1 MKAIPK
7 WNNTERKRGF
17 VGSSS
22 GSWRVKWQVV
32 VVGVKKTGRDIGGI
46 KTFVQRYPSS
56 DYHPILHSTRRLIM
70 TCMH

>member
-22 GSWRVKWQVV
+22 VSWRVKWQVV
-32 VVGVKKTGRDIGGI
+32 VVGVKKNWE
-46 KTFVQRYPSS
+46 RYRG
-56 DYHPILHSTRRLIM
+56 Y
-70 TCMH
+70 